1 MGWSKVVW
9 VYGGPATVGEY
20 ADADAVVLG
29 MGVAAGSEPER
40 VVGRTGLGWEAEA
53 AVCTEST
60 WADWRR
66 ECWELE
72 VGVGGALR
80 SSFRETET
88 SAYWLMPRLSSLRD
102 QWADSGSSWAGGVNA
117 VGLGV
122 IWAGLVVVVGV
133 LAVSWCDWERLQAMN
148 DERRLAVDLVEG
160 VSRAGGGLDITV
172 TSYRGQSALE
182 YASMEPAMQRKERG
196 HAKGGRAVG
205 RSRQGGYTR
214 TGVV

>member
-1 MGWSKVVW
+1 VGWSKVVW
-9 VYGGPATVGEY
+9 VYDGPATVGEY

-102 QWADSGSSWAGGVNA
+102 QWADSGSSE
-117 VGLGV
+117 V
-122 IWAGLVVVVGV
+122 IWVGLVVVVRV
-133 LAVSWCDWERLQAMN
+133 LAVSWCDWERLQAIN
-148 DERRLAVDLVEG
+148 DERRLAVDLVVEG
-160 VSRAGGGLDITV
+160 DSRAGGGLDITV

-182 YASMEPAMQRKERG
+182 YARMELTMQRKERG

>member
-1 MGWSKVVW
+1 VGWSKVVW

-20 ADADAVVLG
+20 ADADAVVLE

-102 QWADSGSSWAGGVNA
+102 QWADSGSSE
-117 VGLGV
+117 V
-122 IWAGLVVVVGV
+122 IWVGLVVVVRV
-133 LAVSWCDWERLQAMN
+133 LAVSWCDWERLQAIN
-148 DERRLAVDLVEG
+148 DERRLAVDLVVEG
-160 VSRAGGGLDITV
+160 DSRAGGGLDITV

-196 HAKGGRAVG
+196 HAEGARGVG